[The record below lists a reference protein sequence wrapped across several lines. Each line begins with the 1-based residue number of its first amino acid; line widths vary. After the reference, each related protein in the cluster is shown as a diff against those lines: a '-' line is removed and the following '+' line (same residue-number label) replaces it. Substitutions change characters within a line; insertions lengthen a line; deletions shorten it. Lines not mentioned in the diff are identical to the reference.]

1 MGFHMRGLFALAL
14 LGLVPGTGMA
24 QQPDT
29 GAAQEPDTGMAQEPA
44 PASPVF
50 TLGTVV
56 LTGKADAQ
64 GGTASTVPAEQVA
77 RQNRLTLDDALAVV
91 PGVEVGNTGG
101 SRNERLVF
109 VRGFDRFQAPLS
121 IDGIR
126 VYLPADNR
134 LDYGRFLT
142 PDLAEI
148 QVQKGYV
155 SVLNGPGGMGG
166 AINLVTRQPTRP
178 FEGEAR
184 LGVEAGNRGDIS
196 GRSGYVSLGVKR
208 DRFWLQGS
216 YLRRDSDGFYL
227 SRDYE
232 PRPQQG
238 AGLRDYSDSEDSR
251 LNLKAGWTPNASD
264 EYVLSYTRQTGQKN
278 APYNIDQP
286 IRGLTDEPGEG
297 QSWQRD
303 WTWPEWDIDSLAFYS
318 HTELGAGYV
327 KTKAYY
333 NRFDNLLSAWDDY
346 THSAQTE
353 RRAFDSRYKDRSW
366 GLSLEGGAD
375 IGEHSLRSAA
385 HFRRDKHESIQFS
398 RPGLGG
404 SPDPAEISTEETWSV
419 ALEDTWQAREDLRV
433 VAGLS
438 YDRARVLEADR
449 TEDDAGLPTGSSDAL
464 NWQLAAI
471 WQPGAMGEYHA
482 SLSSRTR
489 FPTLFD
495 RYSTRFG
502 TAVPNPD
509 LESERALNAE
519 LGYSGDIGPAT
530 VDAALFYSKVKDM
543 IQSVPTGALDEE
555 GDQITQSRNVGDG
568 VYKGFEVAANWP
580 LADSLV
586 LVANYTWLHRSIT
599 DPLRADYRP
608 TDTPRH
614 NAFVRL
620 DWQATPV
627 LTVSPSVQ
635 VSSARLSESA
645 IQPEDPAAIAYT
657 RMGGFALANLD
668 FAWAA
673 SEQAEVLFGVRNLF
687 DRDHALV
694 EGYPEPGR
702 SFFLTTALRF

>member
-1 MGFHMRGLFALAL
+1 MAYRRMTGVFALAL
-14 LGLVPGTGMA
+14 IGLVPVAGHAQDDAA
-24 QQPDT
+24 QQT
-29 GAAQEPDTGMAQEPA
+29 GPA
-44 PASPVF
+44 F

-56 LTGKADAQ
+56 IKARADAQ
-64 GGTASTVPAEQVA
+64 GGTSSTVTTEEIT
-77 RQNRLTLDDALAVV
+77 RQNRQTLDEALAVV

-109 VRGFDRFQAPLS
+109 VRGFDRFQVPLS

-166 AINLVTRQPTRP
+166 AINLVTRQPAEA

-196 GRSGYVSLGVKR
+196 ARTGYLSLGTKQ
-208 DRFWLQGS
+208 DQFWLQGS

-227 SRDYE
+227 SRDYT

-251 LNLKAGWTPNASD
+251 LNLKAGWTPNATD
-264 EYVLSYTRQTGQKN
+264 EYVLTYTRQTGEKN
-278 APYNIDQP
+278 APYDVDQP
-286 IRGLTDEPGEG
+286 IRGVTAPPGEG

-318 HTELGAGYV
+318 HTDLGSGYL

-333 NRFDNLLSAWDDY
+333 NRFDNLLSAWDDS
-346 THSAQTE
+346 THTSQTE

-375 IGEHSLRSAA
+375 IGDHTLRSAA
-385 HFRRDKHESIQFS
+385 HFRRDRHESIQFS
-398 RPGLGG
+398 RPDLGG
-404 SPDPAEISTEETWSV
+404 SPDPAEISTEETWSL
-419 ALEDTWQAREDLRV
+419 ALEDTWQLRDDLRLV
-433 VAGLS
+433 SGIG

-449 TEDDAGLPTGSSDAL
+449 ISDDPGLPTGATNAV

-471 WQPGAMGEYHA
+471 WTPADQGEYHA

-502 TAVPNPD
+502 TALPNPD
-509 LESERALNAE
+509 LKSERALNAE
-519 LGYSGDIGPAT
+519 LGYSGDLGPAT
-530 VDAALFYSKVKDM
+530 LDAALFYSKVRDV
-543 IQSVPTGALDEE
+543 IQSVPTGALDDE
-555 GDQITQSRNVGDG
+555 GDQITQNRNVGDG
-568 VYKGFEVAANWP
+568 VYKGFEVSANWQ
-580 LADSLV
+580 LADSLA
-586 LVANYTWLHRSIT
+586 LVANYTYLHRSLT

-608 TDTPRH
+608 TQTPRH

-620 DWQATPV
+620 DWQATPT

-635 VSSARLSESA
+635 VSSSRLSESA

-668 FAWAA
+668 FAWQA
-673 SEQAEVLFGVRNLF
+673 SDRAEVLVGVRNIF
-687 DRDHALV
+687 DRNYALV
-694 EGYPEPGR
+694 EGYPEAGR